1 MHCHS
6 NLFVVHCLSFFLEFF
21 AKHSRQIE
29 VFSLPP
35 YSPDFNATERLWH
48 YTRKESTHNRYFD
61 RPAALCQS
69 LFATFADMQR
79 HPEKICGLLV
89 PFFKKHTFR
98 VIYTRTIEPPEPYPV
113 PSPPSEPNL
122 PPPLTLDFRLQT
134 LDFRP
139 LVLPSAPVLPSAFDE
154 GGSDE
159 GGSTINLSRAFATW
173 ESQPKSNPLSPL
185 PRRNR
190 EVAVVGQDVGMEIE
204 YAHHRHAARS
214 WRTKPAA
221 SACTSSSDRP

>member
-61 RPAALCQS
+61 RPAALCQL

-79 HPEKICGLLV
+79 HPEKSADCWCH
-89 PFFKKHTFR
+89 FFKAHMSC
-98 VIYTRTIEPPEPYPV
+98 Y
-113 PSPPSEPNL
+113 L
-122 PPPLTLDFRLQT
+122 
-134 LDFRP
+134 
-139 LVLPSAPVLPSAFDE
+139 
-154 GGSDE
+154 
-159 GGSTINLSRAFATW
+159 
-173 ESQPKSNPLSPL
+173 
-185 PRRNR
+185 
-190 EVAVVGQDVGMEIE
+190 
-204 YAHHRHAARS
+204 YA
-214 WRTKPAA
+214 
-221 SACTSSSDRP
+221 DM